1 MHVNFDA
8 CSAIANVTPD
18 PAMSISTDLTRD
30 RLGFIIECF
39 GLVSG
44 EELVDANAKV
54 AACVN
59 CRYQLWDFS
68 KVTRVSVSAD
78 AVHRL
83 ALQDS
88 QIPEWSALEKI
99 AVVGTAESVAELT
112 RIYELYSTAWIGRCR
127 EYQVCQFK
135 SRREAEE
142 WLEERLAA
150 G

>member
-1 MHVNFDA
+1 
-8 CSAIANVTPD
+8 
-18 PAMSISTDLTRD
+18 MSISTDLTRD
-30 RLGFIIECF
+30 RLGVIIECF

-68 KVTRVSVSAD
+68 NVARVSVNAE
-78 AVHRL
+78 AIHRL

-88 QIPEWSALEKI
+88 EIPEWSALEKI
-99 AVVGTAESVAELT
+99 AVVGNAESVEELT
-112 RIYELYSTAWIGRCR
+112 RIYELYSTAWVGRRR
-127 EYQVCQFK
+127 EYLVRQFK
-135 SRREAEE
+135 SRRAAEQ
-142 WLEERLAA
+142 WLEDQPAA